1 MQTKQQRN
9 ARRPLALPDDD
20 SGRSFEN
27 MSLAIYAKKY
37 ESKEVVFYNR
47 GQPQDGIDIC
57 LRHRRRDVLAVVCY
71 SPR

>member
-9 ARRPLALPDDD
+9 ARRQPALLDDD
-20 SGRSFEN
+20 GGRSFEN
-27 MSLAIYAKKY
+27 MCLAIYAKKY

-47 GQPQDGIDIC
+47 GQQDGIDTY